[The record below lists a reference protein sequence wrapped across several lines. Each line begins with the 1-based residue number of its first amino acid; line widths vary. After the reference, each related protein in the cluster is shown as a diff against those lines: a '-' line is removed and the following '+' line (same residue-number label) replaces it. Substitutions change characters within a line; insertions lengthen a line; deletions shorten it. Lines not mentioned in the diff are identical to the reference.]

1 MRTFDR
7 FERGLEN
14 AVDSIFSR
22 AFKSELKPIEIASAI
37 KRAMDDRASVF
48 SRERTVT
55 PNVFTIALS
64 EHDFAKVDEWD
75 EDSVRGELIGIA
87 KKHAREQEYTF
98 LGPIEISFEESAE
111 VHRGKLVVRS
121 STRRG
126 AVAPATTR
134 DASPQNPIID
144 VAGERYIL
152 TGAVTVIGRG
162 SQADIQV
169 DDSGVSR
176 LHLEL
181 RVTPGGVIA
190 TDLNTTNGSF
200 VEGHKIDAATLL
212 DGNTI
217 TIGRTRIMFWTSPE
231 PV

>member
-1 MRTFDR
+1 MRTFER

-14 AVDSIFSR
+14 AVDSMFSR
-22 AFKSELKPIEIASAI
+22 AFKSELKPVEIASAI
-37 KRAMDDRASVF
+37 KRAMDDRSTVF
-48 SRERTVT
+48 SRERTVA
-55 PNVFTIALS
+55 PNVFCVALS
-64 EHDFAKVDEWD
+64 DHDFAKVAEWD
-75 EDSVRGELIGIA
+75 EEATQAELVSIA
-87 KKHAREQEYTF
+87 KQHAREQEYVF
-98 LGPIEISFEESAE
+98 LGPLEITFEQSDDVA
-111 VHRGKLVVRS
+111 RGKLVVRS
-121 STRRG
+121 QTRRG
-126 AVAPATTR
+126 SAAPATTR

-190 TDLNTTNGSF
+190 KDLNTTNGTF
-200 VEGHKIDAATLL
+200 VEGHRVEAATLL

>member
-1 MRTFDR
+1 M
-7 FERGLEN
+7 
-14 AVDSIFSR
+14 FSR
-22 AFKSELKPIEIASAI
+22 AFKSEIKPIEIASAI

-55 PNVFTIALS
+55 PNVFEVALS
-64 EHDFAKVDEWD
+64 EHDFAKVSEWD
-75 EDSVRGELIGIA
+75 EDSVREELVSIA

-98 LGPIEISFEESAE
+98 LGPIIITFEKADD
-111 VHRGKLVVRS
+111 VTRGKLVVRS
-121 STRRG
+121 ATRRG

-190 TDLNTTNGSF
+190 TDLGTTNGSF
-200 VEGHKIDAATLL
+200 VEGHKIEAATLL